1 MLSVA
6 QQDLHLLRRVPLG
19 LVDDL
24 RWEDNA
30 SVRRSRSE
38 QQGAPGS
45 SAHLDGVL
53 HAGAFV
59 QAALAD
65 GVGADA
71 DVLLDLVGVGELRR
85 APVQLLRNQSQA
97 GV

>member
-6 QQDLHLLRRVPLG
+6 QQDLHLLCRVPLG

-30 SVRRSRSE
+30 SIRRSRSTRL
-38 QQGAPGS
+38 GAPGN

-53 HAGAFV
+53 HASAFV

-97 GV
+97 GI